1 METRDDFN
9 VMMDPAK
16 ELSGRK
22 KPSVTIVAA
31 HETLKEK
38 MARTRDERAER
49 LSNISLHHRHICEMV
64 SIFLDVSVDDVV
76 DSVIDTK
83 LSMAAM
89 DSFLEKDTRD
99 MSVLFYLQHESPRLS
114 SQSRFDNQFDP
125 HHRKVQLSGHPNVGE
140 EVNYTL
146 LDGIHYSSNIV
157 AMTHGIMKGLIS
169 SPLSLSKEWGDLSKT
184 ETGKKKLITFDR
196 HYSKFENFVNRTR
209 IDVDNENSEDANRL
223 NKDLIQKVE
232 FAVRI
237 WNKKIERALVQYQQ
251 LRKEDEFVGPLE
263 EVEYWR
269 NQLARFS
276 SMFEFVSSA
285 SCKKL
290 INFLKLTASPT
301 LKTWKKH
308 CNLVLDVRNECIDN
322 VRYLYSFDSFC
333 EPLYRCTPRKF
344 PVTCPLY
351 FTQSE

>member
-1 METRDDFN
+1 KN
-9 VMMDPAK
+9 A
-16 ELSGRK
+16 
-22 KPSVTIVAA
+22 
-31 HETLKEK
+31 
-38 MARTRDERAER
+38 
-49 LSNISLHHRHICEMV
+49 
-64 SIFLDVSVDDVV
+64 
-76 DSVIDTK
+76 
-83 LSMAAM
+83 
-89 DSFLEKDTRD
+89 
-99 MSVLFYLQHESPRLS
+99 
-114 SQSRFDNQFDP
+114 QSRFDNQFDP
-125 HHRKVQLSGHPNVGE
+125 HHRKVQLSGHPVILSDKSVVVYKTANVAVSLKNVGE

-196 HYSKFENFVNRTR
+196 HYSKFENFVN
-209 IDVDNENSEDANRL
+209 NENSEDANRL

>member
-9 VMMDPAK
+9 VMLDPAK

-125 HHRKVQLSGHPNVGE
+125 HHRKVQLSGHPVILSDKSVVVYKTANVAVSLKNVGE

-209 IDVDNENSEDANRL
+209 IDVDSIIHFDEEFEIQQILDENSEDANRL

-276 SMFEFVSSA
+276 SMFEFVS
-285 SCKKL
+285 
-290 INFLKLTASPT
+290 
-301 LKTWKKH
+301 
-308 CNLVLDVRNECIDN
+308 VQVVR
-322 VRYLYSFDSFC
+322 S
-333 EPLYRCTPRKF
+333 
-344 PVTCPLY
+344 
-351 FTQSE
+351 